1 MIDSDV
7 LQKAADL
14 LDQRFGLD
22 TLWLFGSEAEG
33 KERQGSD
40 VDLAALFR
48 RQPKGLELL
57 DARTELEEILHR
69 EVDLVDLDHASP
81 ILGMQIL
88 RRGRL
93 LVDRNPRRRF
103 AFSSRTLSMYEDLKI
118 VRREGEQ
125 VLLERIGVG
134 RP

>member
-1 MIDSDV
+1 MIDSDA
-7 LQKAADL
+7 LRQAADL

-33 KERQGSD
+33 TERQGSD

-48 RQPKGLELL
+48 RQPKGLELM

-69 EVDLVDLDHASP
+69 DVDLVDLNQASP
-81 ILGMQIL
+81 ILGMQVL

-93 LVDRNPRRRF
+93 LVDRNPRRRSS
-103 AFSSRTLSMYEDLKI
+103 FSGRTLSMYEDLKI
-118 VRREGEQ
+118 VRRKGEQ
-125 VLLERIGVG
+125 VLLERIGVD

>member
-1 MIDSDV
+1 MIDSDS
-7 LQKAADL
+7 LQKAADF

-48 RQPKGLELL
+48 RQPEGLELF
-57 DARTELEEILHR
+57 DARTELEEILR
-69 EVDLVDLDHASP
+69 RDVDLVDLDHASP
-81 ILGMQIL
+81 ILGMQVL

-93 LVDRNPRRRF
+93 LLDRNPVRRF
-103 AFSSRTLSMYEDLKI
+103 SFSSRTLSMYEDLKI

-125 VLLERIGVG
+125 LLLERISVG
-134 RP
+134 QP

>member
-1 MIDSDV
+1 MIDSDS
-7 LQKAADL
+7 LQQAADL
-14 LDQRFGLD
+14 LDQHFGLD

-48 RQPKGLELL
+48 RQPEALELI

-69 EVDLVDLDHASP
+69 DVDLVDLDHASP
-81 ILGMQIL
+81 ILGMQVL

-93 LVDRNPRRRF
+93 LVDRNPRRRSS
-103 AFSSRTLSMYEDLKI
+103 FSGRTLSMYEDLKI
-118 VRREGEQ
+118 VRRKGEQ

>member
-1 MIDSDV
+1 MIDSDS
-7 LQKAADL
+7 LQQAADL

-48 RQPKGLELL
+48 RQPEGLELM
-57 DARTELEEILHR
+57 DARTELEEILR
-69 EVDLVDLDHASP
+69 RDVDLVDLDHASP
-81 ILGMQIL
+81 ILGMQVL
-88 RRGRL
+88 QRGRL
-93 LVDRNPRRRF
+93 LLDRNPRRRSS
-103 AFSSRTLSMYEDLKI
+103 FSGRTLSMYEDLKI
-118 VRREGEQ
+118 VRRKGEQ
-125 VLLERIGVG
+125 LLMERIGVG